1 MTVSD
6 TAPAPEA
13 TPVADARV
21 ERTEPRDRAPR
32 WFVIGMIA
40 VCIGAA
46 LATALMAHYAFPK
59 GSGITDESAYQA
71 QANALAHGDL
81 TLSRSLVD
89 PSFRPFLS
97 GVRGNEVVF
106 KYQPV
111 WPALI
116 AASNGIF
123 GSTVPLRVFLSVAGV
138 LAIAWF
144 AWELVNDR
152 RVVLIAASLFALS
165 PFMWVQS
172 ASVLGYQLSLAVST
186 ATGAALLAATRRR
199 SLTFAIVAGA
209 LFGVALFHRPFD
221 ALIAIG
227 PVLVFALWRAARSRA
242 IGQLLVGIALGGA
255 PFAALFLAYNRAV
268 MGNPLRMP
276 FNVSGKLDTFGFGWR
291 ASFLLPGSGHGG
303 QIHYTPGLAF
313 STLQHLFAILPR
325 FIAFAPAV
333 VAGVGVLI
341 WNKRRDARMW
351 LLVAMLLTII
361 IGYFFWWG
369 SANEFHFKLENAL
382 GPFYAYPLL
391 PPLLIA
397 GAWGVVTLRSNTA
410 RLALVLL
417 GVVFVGATSVI
428 VPRDAAVA
436 GKNRKSE
443 VDLFAGSNRRVVL
456 HLPAFANDPYTRWAN
471 DPDLRGRLV
480 VGSDIPG
487 QRFNV
492 LQRFP
497 DREVSRIHVYHPAHD
512 PLGDFEVDRVTMKL
526 VSGPAVAANLRA
538 NVPAGQ
544 VGSTYIRVGAQP
556 LRVQKSGAGT
566 LTDTFRID
574 PAALPA
580 DGSSVEVATGV
591 TLARPGEPAPT
602 QRTDQWTEC
611 RFDARRSGNRV
622 EVVSPCDGF
631 EGALFP
637 DGRKAAGPSD
647 ISDTLQV
654 ALQSSGN

>member
-13 TPVADARV
+13 TPAAGARV
-21 ERTEPRDRAPR
+21 EKTQPRDRAPR
-32 WFVIGMIA
+32 WFVVGMIF
-40 VCIGAA
+40 VCLGAA

-106 KYQPV
+106 KYQPA

-123 GSTVPLRVFLSVAGV
+123 GSTVPLRVVLSVAAV
-138 LAIAWF
+138 LAVAWF

-152 RVVLIAASLFALS
+152 RVVLIAAALLALS

-172 ASVLGYQLSLAVST
+172 ASLLGYQLSLAVST
-186 ATGAALLAATRRR
+186 AAGAALLAATRRR
-199 SLTFAIVAGA
+199 SMTYAIIAGA
-209 LFGVALFHRPFD
+209 LFGVAMLHRPFD

-227 PVLVFALWRAARSRA
+227 PVLVYALWRAARSH
-242 IGQLLVGIALGGA
+242 GVGKLLGGIALGGA
-255 PFAALFLAYNRAV
+255 PFAAIFLAYNQAV

-291 ASFLLPGSGHGG
+291 ASFMLPGSGHGG

-351 LLVAMLLTII
+351 LLVAMMLTII

-382 GPFYAYPLL
+382 GPFYEYPLL
-391 PPLLIA
+391 PPLFIA
-397 GAWGVVTLRSNTA
+397 GAWGVITLRSGAARTA
-410 RLALVLL
+410 LILL

-436 GKNRKSE
+436 GTNRKSE

-471 DPDLRGRLV
+471 DPELRGTLV

-492 LQRFP
+492 LHRFP
-497 DREVSRIHVYHPAHD
+497 DREVSRVHVYHPAHD
-512 PLGDFEVDRVTMKL
+512 PLGDFEVERVTMQL
-526 VSGPAVAANLRA
+526 VSGPAVTANLQA
-538 NVPAGQ
+538 KVPAGQ
-544 VGSTYIRVGAQP
+544 LARAYIQIGDAP
-556 LRVQKSGAGT
+556 LRFQKTGSGE
-566 LTDTFRID
+566 LTDAFRID
-574 PAALPA
+574 PASLPA
-580 DGSSVEVATGV
+580 DGSPVEVATGV
-591 TLARPGEPAPT
+591 TLARPGESAPT

-611 RFDARRSGNRV
+611 RFDARRLGNRV
-622 EVVSPCDGF
+622 EVVSPCDGY

-637 DGRKAAGPSD
+637 DGGKAAGPSD
-647 ISDTLQV
+647 IQDTLQV
-654 ALQSSGN
+654 SLRASES